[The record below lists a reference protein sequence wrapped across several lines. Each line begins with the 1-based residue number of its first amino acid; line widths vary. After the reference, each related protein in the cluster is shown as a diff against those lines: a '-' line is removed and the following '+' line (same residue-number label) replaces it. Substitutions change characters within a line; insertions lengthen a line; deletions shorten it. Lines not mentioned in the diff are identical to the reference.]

1 MHAIPYDSPQEDWD
15 RYEEGETDEPLP
27 GRPRRQFFNRRSA
40 ALFAVVVGAVCF
52 YAGVRVE
59 KSQLSSSTSTA
70 VPSSTGAATRTG
82 AAGAGSRA
90 GAAAASAGRGFGG
103 GGGAV
108 AAFAGAGGGAGGSA
122 SFGTVSG
129 VSGDTFYVT
138 ESSGNT
144 VKVKLS
150 SATKIT
156 KSVGVGKSAVRPG
169 DTVVIRGLNSNGT
182 VSATSISDS
191 GAVLSA
197 FGGGSSGSGSSGGG
211 GSGTGGAG
219 SASSAVSSLFGS
231 GSGG

>member
-15 RYEEGETDEPLP
+15 RYEEGESDEPLP

-70 VPSSTGAATRTG
+70 LPSSTGAGAGARTG

-103 GGGAV
+103 GGGGA

-129 VSGDTFYVT
+129 ISGDTFFIT

-156 KSVGVGKSAVRPG
+156 KSVTVGKSAVRPG

-197 FGGGSSGSGSSGGG
+197 FGGGSSGAG
-211 GSGTGGAG
+211 GSGSGGSG
-219 SASSAVSSLFGS
+219 NASSAVSSLFGS